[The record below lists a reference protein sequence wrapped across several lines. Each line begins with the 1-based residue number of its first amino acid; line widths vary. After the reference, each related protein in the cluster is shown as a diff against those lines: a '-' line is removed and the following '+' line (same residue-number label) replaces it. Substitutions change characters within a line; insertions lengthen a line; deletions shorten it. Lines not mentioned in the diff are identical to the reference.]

1 MSTLDVAV
9 DDLQCLSERRD
20 IPDIQAQMLLQWTSG
35 LLHYQRDQQ
44 VIIQRHSSSLLMSV
58 LQYDEIT
65 QVAFKMVT
73 PQSKSNDFIQEIC
86 RTSSRGQ

>member
-1 MSTLDVAV
+1 MSALDVAV
-9 DDLQCLSERRD
+9 DNLQCLSERRD

-44 VIIQRHSSSLLMSV
+44 VIIKRHSSGLLMPI
-58 LQYDEIT
+58 LEDYKIT
-65 QVAFKMVT
+65 QITLQMVMS
-73 PQSKSNDFIQEIC
+73 QSKGNDLIQEIC